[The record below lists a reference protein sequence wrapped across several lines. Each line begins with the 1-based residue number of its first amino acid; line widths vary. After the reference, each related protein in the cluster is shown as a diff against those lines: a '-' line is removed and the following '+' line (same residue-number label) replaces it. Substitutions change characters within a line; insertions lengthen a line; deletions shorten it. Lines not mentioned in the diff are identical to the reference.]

1 MLFIKLPSIKAK
13 VLTWP
18 GWLGVQGLNTDGYL
32 FCWCSASHSIS
43 TTNPVSKPF
52 PSRKRASHLFHLARC
67 SQPAKAQL
75 IPTLLWSR
83 FQVSSPQ
90 LTLPS
95 ELTTLIVCSNSFG
108 SQHMPDGKVC
118 RIVASYYFFLTQ

>member
-1 MLFIKLPSIKAK
+1 MLFIKLPSVKAK

-32 FCWCSASHSIS
+32 LCWCSASCSIS
-43 TTNPVSKPF
+43 TTNPVWKPF

-67 SQPAKAQL
+67 SQPAKAQR
-75 IPTLLWSR
+75 IPTLPWSR

-90 LTLPS
+90 LTLQS

-118 RIVASYYFFLTQ
+118 RIVALYYFLTR